1 MNGTFNNILHPTV
14 VTYRN
19 VSVSG
24 TEADEN
30 VTIGDFSKVTDSKLS
45 CAVRIDRNNGV
56 YSSSIGRYSY
66 TGKNTIILHADI
78 GAFCSISWNVTIG
91 GANHDYTRICQHSM
105 LYDGQSGIRPDGIDK
120 CYDRFSDPL
129 TIGND
134 VWIAAGAVI
143 TRGVTIGDGAVIA
156 ANSVVTKD
164 VPPYAI
170 VAGSPAKII
179 KYRFTPDIIELLTQ
193 LRWWLWPVEKIKQHY
208 ALLSEQ
214 PELESLVD
222 LLKIA
227 QKYDPV

>member
-1 MNGTFNNILHPTV
+1 MNRTRNNILHPTV
-14 VTYRN
+14 VTYRD

-24 TEADEN
+24 TDADEN
-30 VTIGDFSKVTDSKLS
+30 VTIGDFSKVKDSKLLY
-45 CAVRIDRNNGV
+45 AVRIDRNNGV

-66 TGKNTIILHADI
+66 TGKNTIIMHADI

-105 LYDGQSGIRPDGIDK
+105 LYDEHSRVRPNGIDK
-120 CYDRFSDPL
+120 CYDRFSDSL

-143 TRGVTIGDGAVIA
+143 TRGVKIGDGAVIA
-156 ANSVVTKD
+156 ANAVVTKD
-164 VPPYAI
+164 VPSYAI

-179 KYRFTPDIIELLTQ
+179 KYRFTPNIIELLTQ
-193 LRWWLWPVEKIKQHY
+193 LRWWEWPVGKIKQHY

-214 PELESLVD
+214 PDRERLVA
-222 LLKIA
+222 LLKIGK
-227 QKYDPV
+227 KYDPV